1 MNKNLR
7 WTEQQL
13 KQHQNM
19 HQNRKNAALQQQKQE
34 NDAKVRQAVAQV
46 LNRNTTQNT
55 NDAEKVILDC
65 EILAVPPSVN
75 HYWEKSGRG
84 FKLSDKARDFH
95 DLIAMLV
102 PQMNTDQR
110 LKLDVT
116 FHFPNRLR
124 RDIDNYLKAT
134 IDSLVKCGLC
144 VDDEQFDEL
153 IVRRGNVIKGGLIR
167 LKVSEISGACA
178 K

>member
-19 HQNRKNAALQQQKQE
+19 HQNRKNAALAQQKQE
-34 NDAKVRQAVAQV
+34 NDAKVHQAVEQV
-46 LNRNTTQNT
+46 LNRNT
-55 NDAEKVILDC
+55 VILDC
-65 EILAVPPSVN
+65 EICAVPPSVN

-84 FKLSDKARDFH
+84 FRLSDKARDFH
-95 DLIAMLV
+95 DHLSVLIPRL
-102 PQMNTDQR
+102 NTGER

-134 IDSLVKCGLC
+134 IDSLVKCGFC
-144 VDDEQFDEL
+144 IDDEQFDEL

-167 LKVSEISGACA
+167 LKVSEISGGCG
-178 K
+178 